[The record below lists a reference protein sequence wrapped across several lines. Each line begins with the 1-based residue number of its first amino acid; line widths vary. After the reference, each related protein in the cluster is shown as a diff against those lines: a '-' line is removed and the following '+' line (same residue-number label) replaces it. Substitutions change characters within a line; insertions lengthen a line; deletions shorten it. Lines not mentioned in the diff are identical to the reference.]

1 MVKRMWPT
9 ILAMIAFAGNSLL
22 ARLALADG
30 AIDAAGFT
38 ALRLVSGAAV
48 LAVIVFAPWSAP
60 RSRREQQGGRAAAA
74 SAPRT
79 RLEGSLVATLAL
91 FAYALFFSLAY
102 LRLGAAVGALIL
114 FASVQATM
122 IATGLARGERPS
134 VREAAGLA
142 LAFGALVW
150 WLLPGLTRPDPL
162 GLSLMVASGVAWGV
176 YSLKGRGARDPV
188 AATAGNFIFAV
199 PLALPLLAV
208 SMLGLS
214 GPAFHGL
221 GVSELNLS
229 GSRLSSPGG
238 PASTDSPIVGTIT
251 LEGALI
257 ACFSGGVTSALG
269 YILWYRALAGLTALA
284 AAIVQ
289 LSVPVIAAVGAV
301 LFLNEPLT
309 ARFAIAGSLVI
320 LGIGFALVSKR
331 R

>member
-1 MVKRMWPT
+1 MVRRVWPT

-30 AIDAAGFT
+30 AIDAASFT
-38 ALRLVSGAAV
+38 ALRLLSGAAV
-48 LAVIVFAPWSAP
+48 LAVIVFAPRIAARSPRGRLSVGAAVAGAPSA
-60 RSRREQQGGRAAAA
+60 
-74 SAPRT
+74 

-134 VREAAGLA
+134 ARESAGLA
-142 LAFGALVW
+142 LAFGAFVW
-150 WLLPGLTRPDPL
+150 WLVPGLTRPDPL
-162 GLSLMVASGVAWGV
+162 GLSMMVASGIAWGV
-176 YSLKGRGARDPV
+176 YSLKGRGARDPL
-188 AATAGNFIFAV
+188 AATAGNFIYAV
-199 PLALPLLAV
+199 PLALPLLAASV
-208 SMLGLS
+208 LGLPGLEMSALGLS
-214 GPAFHGL
+214 G
-221 GVSELNLS
+221 
-229 GSRLSSPGG
+229 PGG
-238 PASTDSPIVGTIT
+238 PASTGSPIIGAIT

-257 ACFSGGVTSALG
+257 ACLSGGVTSALG

-301 LFLNEPLT
+301 LFLGEPLT

-320 LGIGFALVSKR
+320 LGIGLALVAKR

>member
-1 MVKRMWPT
+1 MVRRVWPT

-30 AIDAAGFT
+30 AIDAASFT
-38 ALRLVSGAAV
+38 ALRLLSGAAV
-48 LAVIVFAPWSAP
+48 LAVIVFAPRIAARSPRGRLSVGTAVAGAPSA
-60 RSRREQQGGRAAAA
+60 
-74 SAPRT
+74 

-134 VREAAGLA
+134 ARESAGLA
-142 LAFGALVW
+142 LAFGAFVW
-150 WLLPGLTRPDPL
+150 WLVPGLTRPDPL
-162 GLSLMVASGVAWGV
+162 GLSMMVASGIAWGV
-176 YSLKGRGARDPV
+176 YSLKGRGARDPL
-188 AATAGNFIFAV
+188 AATAGNFIYAV
-199 PLALPLLAV
+199 PLALPLLAASV
-208 SMLGLS
+208 LGI
-214 GPAFHGL
+214 P
-221 GVSELNLS
+221 ELS
-229 GSRLSSPGG
+229 GSVQTGQALGG
-238 PASTDSPIVGTIT
+238 AIT

-257 ACFSGGVTSALG
+257 ACLSGGVTSALG
-269 YILWYRALAGLTALA
+269 YIFWYRALAGLTALA

-301 LFLNEPLT
+301 LFLGEPLT

-320 LGIGFALVSKR
+320 LGIGLALVAKR

>member
-1 MVKRMWPT
+1 MRSLWPT

-30 AIDAAGFT
+30 AVDAAGFT
-38 ALRLVSGAAV
+38 ALRLLSGAAV
-48 LAVIVFAPWSAP
+48 LAVIVFAPRLAAQSP
-60 RSRREQQGGRAAAA
+60 RGRRGSDAAVA
-74 SAPRT
+74 SAPPA

-91 FAYALFFSLAY
+91 SAYALFFSLAY

-122 IATGLARGERPS
+122 IAVGVARGERPS
-134 VREAAGLA
+134 PREAAGLA
-142 LAFGALVW
+142 LAFGAFVW
-150 WLLPGLTRPDPL
+150 WLAPGLTRPDPL
-162 GLSLMVASGVAWGV
+162 GLSMMVASGIAWGV

-188 AATAGNFIFAV
+188 AATAGNFIYAV
-199 PLALPLLAV
+199 PLALPLLAA
-208 SMLGLS
+208 SILAAR
-214 GPAFHGL
+214 GPAGSLFG
-221 GVSELNLS
+221 GV
-229 GSRLSSPGG
+229 
-238 PASTDSPIVGTIT
+238 IT

-257 ACFSGGVTSALG
+257 ACLSGAVTSALG

-301 LFLNEPLT
+301 LFLGEPLT
-309 ARFAIAGSLVI
+309 ARFAVAGSLVI